1 MNKINLAHVFVHFFQ
16 IGGGERYLSNFSN
29 YNKINKIFNETI
41 FINKNYNN
49 QSLFNFNNIVYYN
62 DYEELN
68 ILLKTYDLIIDHQL
82 YWFDIKYSKITF
94 NEISINKIVRITHGV
109 PIHFQNINELNY
121 YYSIE
126 LYNEMKSDI
135 SWNNHIKIY
144 NNIGID
150 IDIDINNLI
159 NKKIKFNKNEIIL
172 NKNQIINIAIVG
184 RINNEKIPVNF
195 IKVLLNFIKVYK
207 NYVFNFYGVL
217 DDSYKTYFL
226 TNIYKGK
233 INKDCNDFIFSTGN
247 IKYHGII
254 EPKYIEN
261 IYLSNDILLH
271 PSKFE
276 AGATVVLEA
285 MSYGL
290 PVIAR
295 NSGGL
300 LNAINDDNFLCNS
313 ENEMFKKL
321 LEINNTNYEDI
332 SKKNILKIKTYNN
345 QKYLLEQLFNEL
357 QFINTINEI
366 NSIPNIIHYVY
377 GLKKQ
382 TEEFPFVYYLSILS
396 NYIIN
401 KPLKIYF
408 HYQYLP
414 YGKWWEHAQKMVS
427 LNYINCTEM
436 YWGNKKIIKYAHKAD
451 KIRLEI
457 LLKYGGIYMD
467 IDTITYRPYADLLK
481 YDFAI
486 GIQEE
491 NYGEDKY
498 TLLCNAIIFSKK
510 INIFIQKWITQYE
523 KHFIPDGWCEAS
535 VHLPY
540 KIYTDILKNNEHCN
554 NEHCNNEHC
563 NIKILEKECF
573 YFPLYNEVNK
583 IFEGNE
589 EINDKLIT
597 LHYWNSFSN
606 KYYENINDFDWIDN
620 NNSLF
625 AKIMKNIKL
634 EKIVIE

>member
-1 MNKINLAHVFVHFFQ
+1 MNEKQINLAHIFVHFFQ
-16 IGGGERYLSNFSN
+16 IGGGERYLSNFNN

-41 FINKNYNN
+41 FVNKNHNN
-49 QSLFNFNNIVYYN
+49 NSLFNFDNISYYN

-68 ILLKTYDLIIDHQL
+68 NLLKNYDLIIDHQL
-82 YWFDIKYSKITF
+82 YWFDTKYSKIAF
-94 NEISINKIVRITHGV
+94 NEIPINKIVRITHGV

-126 LYNEMKSDI
+126 LYNEMKSHI

-150 IDIDINNLI
+150 IDNDIDIDIDNLI
-159 NKKIKFNKNEIIL
+159 NKKIKFNTK
-172 NKNQIINIAIVG
+172 QIINIAIVG

-195 IKVLLNFIKVYK
+195 IKVLLTFIKIHK
-207 NYVFNFYGVL
+207 NYVFNFYGTL

-226 TNIYKGK
+226 TNIYKDK
-233 INKDCNDFIFSTGN
+233 INKDKDKDSKDFTFSSGN

-261 IYLSNDILLH
+261 IYLTNDILLH

-276 AGATVVLEA
+276 AGATVILEA

-321 LEINNTNYEDI
+321 LEINNTNYENI
-332 SKKNILKIKTYNN
+332 SKKNILKIKTHNN
-345 QKYLLEQLFNEL
+345 QKNLLEQLFNEL
-357 QFINTINEI
+357 QFINTVNEI

-396 NYIIN
+396 NHIIN

-414 YGKWWEHAQKMVS
+414 YGKWWDNAQKLVS
-427 LNYINCTEM
+427 LNYINCAEM
-436 YWGNKKIIKYAHKAD
+436 YWGDKKIIKYAHKAD
-451 KIRLEI
+451 KIRLEM

-467 IDTITYRPYADLLK
+467 IDTITYRPYNDLLK
-481 YDFAI
+481 YDFVM

-491 NYGEDKY
+491 NYGNDKN
-498 TLLCNAIIFSKK
+498 TLLCNAILFSKK
-510 INIFIQKWITQYE
+510 NSIFIKKWIKQYE
-523 KHFIPDGWCEAS
+523 EHFIPDGWCEAS

-540 KIYTDILKNNEHCN
+540 KIYSSLFSEVNNTQ
-554 NEHCNNEHC
+554 C

-573 YFPLYNEVNK
+573 YYPLYNEVNK
-583 IFEGNE
+583 IFEENE
-589 EINDKLIT
+589 DIHEKLIT

-606 KYYENINDFDWIDN
+606 KYYENINDFYWMDN
-620 NNSLF
+620 NNSLY
-625 AKIMKNIKL
+625 AKIMKHLFSLINL
-634 EKIVIE
+634 